1 MTGYD
6 LGLMKTASLATN
18 AGNLLSK
25 VKKPAMYLGLGGGGL
40 YLGQKGYEEK
50 VKAANL
56 RAKLRSLQ
64 EQSQA
69 PQVALSKEAGAKE
82 FFGAVRGLA
91 GRGAARGAAKVV
103 RPNVRTGIKAIGE
116 IPKVPGTAMVS
127 AHNLH
132 MNPPVPASAAVKR
145 TPVWSYPKNG
155 TPTPSAPTSYWGSS
169 KKIAP
174 PTSQATP
181 VWSYPRKAPLQP
193 PQAAVTPPA
202 APIRARRAQAPGYQN
217 PQWTPSAAAQREQ
230 RIAAQAS
237 KGVNTAP
244 KQLPIENA
252 APPAMRRKFNF
263 KPGFGTGLTA
273 GLGAWG
279 LASTYN
285 RGDARTDPTLQFAQG

>member
-6 LGLMKTASLATN
+6 LGLTKTANLVARASGLLA
-18 AGNLLSK
+18 K

-69 PQVALSKEAGAKE
+69 PQASMNKEAVLKE
-82 FFGAVRGLA
+82 FFGSMKGLVR
-91 GRGAARGAAKVV
+91 RGAASGAAKVV
-103 RPNVRTGIKAIGE
+103 RPNVRTGSKVIGE

-132 MNPPVPASAAVKR
+132 LNPPVPAA
-145 TPVWSYPKNG
+145 
-155 TPTPSAPTSYWGSS
+155 
-169 KKIAP
+169 IE
-174 PTSQATP
+174 
-181 VWSYPRKAPLQP
+181 
-193 PQAAVTPPA
+193 
-202 APIRARRAQAPGYQN
+202 ARRAQSTGYQN
-217 PQWTPSAAAQREQ
+217 PQWTRRAAAQRGQ
-230 RIAAQAS
+230 LISSQAS
-237 KGVNTAP
+237 RGVNPAP
-244 KQLPIENA
+244 TPLSTENA
-252 APPAMRRKFNF
+252 PLAIRRKFNL

-279 LASTYN
+279 LASAYN
-285 RGDARTDPTLQFAQG
+285 RGDAQTDPNLQFAQG